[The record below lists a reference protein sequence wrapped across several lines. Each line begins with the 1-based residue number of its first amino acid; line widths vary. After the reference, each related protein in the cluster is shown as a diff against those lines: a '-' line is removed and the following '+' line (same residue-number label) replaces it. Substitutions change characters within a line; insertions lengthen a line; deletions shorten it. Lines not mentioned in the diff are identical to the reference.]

1 MLWSSWPPGVFS
13 SSGNRCRCVWKGK
26 WYRRRRDVSHEKTSH
41 SQAQHSQLNTNL
53 PSPLKHWLRSSLETR
68 KITASKGKIIE
79 ALTLSSSKLLM
90 WKHCAA
96 VSAKFVSTFLTLF
109 SIKISSGLVLLGPE
123 LLLTLSFL
131 WYRALA
137 CTHSPVRAREGEDEL
152 REDFS
157 SNIFPTQEFN
167 FTFF

>member
-1 MLWSSWPPGVFS
+1 MFPFIYIQCEEQ
-13 SSGNRCRCVWKGK
+13 RE
-26 WYRRRRDVSHEKTSH
+26 RRERGC
-41 SQAQHSQLNTNL
+41 QAQHSQLNTNL

-68 KITASKGKIIE
+68 KLTASKGKIIE
-79 ALTLSSSKLLM
+79 ALTLSSSKMLM

-167 FTFF
+167 FTFFKV